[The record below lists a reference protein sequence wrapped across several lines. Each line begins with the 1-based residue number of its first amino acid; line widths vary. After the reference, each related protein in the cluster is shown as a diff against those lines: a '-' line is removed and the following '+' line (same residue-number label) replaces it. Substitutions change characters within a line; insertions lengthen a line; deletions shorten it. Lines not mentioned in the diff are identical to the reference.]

1 MPDLIIKPTAT
12 SGNKL
17 ILQDQ
22 GSVTRLQTD
31 DAGITIIA
39 PTIASMANCTFPV
52 GHIVKSD
59 SVQTQALVTGTTA
72 GPYLDD
78 TIPQNT
84 EGDQILSLAFTP
96 TSATNKLRISVKIN
110 TGINGGTVMGAL
122 FQDTTANALASCL
135 NYVPTADTMYSMGFD
150 HTMVAGTTS
159 STTFK
164 VRVGSQISHT
174 ISINGVSGGRIHG
187 GSCVTSMIIKEVK
200 V

>member
-17 ILQDQ
+17 ILKDQ
-22 GSVTRLQTD
+22 
-31 DAGITIIA
+31 AGGAVLTTA
-39 PTIASMANCTFPV
+39 DSGGANMHLNSSSTFPV
-52 GHIVKSD
+52 GHIVNRG
-59 SVQTQALVTGTTA
+59 SVQTQALVTGTTT

-78 TIPQNT
+78 TIPQNS
-84 EGDQILSLAFTP
+84 EGDQVLSLAFTP
-96 TSATNKLRISVKIN
+96 LSATNKLEISIKIN
-110 TGINGGTVMGAL
+110 VGVDGGTLMGAL

-135 NYVPTADTMYSMGFD
+135 NYVPTANTIYSMGFD

-164 VRVGSQISHT
+164 VRVGTQISHT
-174 ISINGVSGGRIHG
+174 ISLNGVSGGRLHG
-187 GSCVTSMIIKEVK
+187 GSCVTSMIIKEIK